1 MVHCGRFD
9 YTVPATM
16 FTSCLPLLALCAA
29 PALPVPQDNTLVLL
43 SDDLGVDIVTCY
55 LEGPVVAPTPN
66 IDSLAREGVLFR
78 NAWANPVCSPTRA
91 HLQTGRH
98 AFRTGIGMVV
108 TVNGWALPLSETTLP
123 EALGLYAP
131 SPVADA
137 YFGKWHLGNASVGGT
152 AAPNAAGWSHFAGTE
167 TNLNKPQTYF
177 AWTHVENG
185 ISTQAQEYATTR
197 TVDDFLEWRKTAPE
211 PWVAVVAFHAPHDP
225 VHAPPSHLHSF
236 NLPNIEPRMRPRLF
250 YRAMVEAMD
259 TEIGR
264 LLAGMGAQRAN
275 TNVIFMADNGTPSSA
290 AVQPFTPAHA
300 KLTPYEGGVNVPLII
315 SGPAVKGNA
324 REVNSLVHSTDIFS
338 TVLELSGVDQD
349 VLHSNL
355 TIDGISLV
363 PYLEDPKQA
372 GIRGHVF
379 SELFVPNGT
388 WHNQETR
395 VIRNKRYKLIRSG
408 LQEPFVL
415 ELYDLS
421 FDPFETNNLIGPG
434 MSNSAQIA
442 LRRLRAK
449 LDLILAS

>member
-1 MVHCGRFD
+1 
-9 YTVPATM
+9 M
-16 FTSCLPLLALCAA
+16 FTSCLPLIALCAA
-29 PALPVPQDNTLVLL
+29 PALSVPQDNTLVLL

-66 IDSLAREGVLFR
+66 IDSLAQGGVLFR

-98 AFRTGIGMVV
+98 GFRTGVGVIV
-108 TVNGWALPLSETTLP
+108 TPTGWALPLSETTLP

-167 TNLNKPQTYF
+167 NNLYKPQTYF
-177 AWTHVENG
+177 DWTHVENG
-185 ISTQAQEYATTR
+185 LSTRSNEYATSR

-236 NLPNIEPRMRPRLF
+236 NLPKIDPRMRPGLF

-264 LLAGMGAQRAN
+264 LLAGMGSQRAH
-275 TNVIFMADNGTPSSA
+275 TNVIFMADNGTPRFA
-290 AVQPFTPAHA
+290 AVSPFLPSHA

-315 SGPAVKGNA
+315 SGPAVIGNG
-324 REVNSLVHSTDIFS
+324 REVQSLVHSTDIFS
-338 TVLELSGVDQD
+338 TVLELAGVDQD
-349 VLHSNL
+349 VLHSNE
-355 TIDGISLV
+355 TVDGLSLV
-363 PYLEDPKQA
+363 PYLKDPQQA
-372 GIRGHVF
+372 SIRSHVF
-379 SELFVPNGT
+379 SEMFAPNGT
-388 WHNQETR
+388 WHSKETR
-395 VIRNKRYKLIRSG
+395 TIRNRRYKLIRFRLHES
-408 LQEPFVL
+408 FVF

-421 FDPFETNNLIGPG
+421 VDPFETNNLIAPG
-434 MSNSAQIA
+434 MPDFAKVA
-442 LRRLRAK
+442 LRSLRAE
-449 LDLILAS
+449 LDRTLGS